1 VMADPITH
9 LSKLRRSRAFGP
21 QFDRVLEQDPILTP
35 TPLVTDIL
43 SENQQ
48 HLT

>member
-9 LSKLRRSRAFGP
+9 LQKLRQSRAFGP
-21 QFDRVLEQDPILTP
+21 QFDRVLEQHPILTP
-35 TPLVTDIL
+35 TPMFSRIL
-43 SENQQ
+43 SEKWR